1 MGHLSL
7 LELMAACGHFSPLLS
22 LQSWEWEERREKERG
37 EERRMGERGGSE
49 EDGGGRRRERVRWEG
64 DPSPLQARC
73 VLRKCTGL
81 FGRG

>member
-37 EERRMGERGGSE
+37 EERRMGEDFSVCKIATRIGIKNESSARWLRG
-49 EDGGGRRRERVRWEG
+49 RA
-64 DPSPLQARC
+64 L
-73 VLRKCTGL
+73 KCHWSGKSQL
-81 FGRG
+81 